1 MKSGRYIVDG
11 KSILGLLSLDIHK
24 PLTIEYDESDAEA
37 MTGIELFEPGCAD
50 TTFIPGGCARCR

>member
-1 MKSGRYIVDG
+1 MDG